1 MIFGPIYCSFCG
13 KDSNLLP
20 LHLSLAEWQD
30 MLPQRPNLE
39 VDLSVLRPEKGK
51 DENYLIILERNR
63 KTKNRFL
70 STSTGLTSKWTIVVE
85 RKFFGTLRVLT
96 LSQSFI
102 LFLSLSHSIWKI
114 PHSLTFCFTF
124 CLSLILSSHS
134 VVHLKSISRN
144 SISML
149 KFIWSSN
156 RMMFRNDLK

>member
-51 DENYLIILERNR
+51 DENCLIILERNR

-70 STSTGLTSKWTIVVE
+70 STSTGLTSKWTIVVD

-102 LFLSLSHSIWKI
+102 LSLSLSHSIWKNHTLSHFVLHFACLLYFPVI
-114 PHSLTFCFTF
+114 QSFTWNPF
-124 CLSLILSSHS
+124 HETPFLC
-134 VVHLKSISRN
+134 
-144 SISML
+144 
-149 KFIWSSN
+149 
-156 RMMFRNDLK
+156 